1 MNRTFAFLFCV
12 VFLALPLYAQDN
24 LNPTVEPAGSPEAI
38 IVRAG
43 GIVSRDDQGRVTGL
57 QFPENLTLPVHAWT
71 ALEQLTDLRELDLSA
86 MLVTNERLQHVGK
99 LKNLRSLN
107 LFGNPIDSVAIE
119 QLVGLEK
126 LETLYLYRTFTDDQA
141 ILSLAK
147 LSRLKRL
154 NMFDTFLTD
163 KGLQYLE
170 ACQSLRNLSIGNS
183 NPGERIESRFPESFF
198 TEAGIKRL
206 RQRLPETEILVWSKT
221 DSPEVPTEV
230 LNLKEHA
237 AAPERNGRVDVADP
251 SSFLVAKAM
260 DLGTRESG
268 NDWPGF
274 LGSGDGKSTE
284 TGFNLQWKSTPP
296 RLLWHKRV
304 GTGYSAPSIA
314 KGRVLVFQRIDA
326 PDDPG
331 HFVERLSCWNS
342 ETGESLWDVDSPT
355 QYEDVN
361 GYGNGPRSTPVIDED
376 RVFTVSPAGMLEC
389 RQLLDGKPLWKVDL
403 QQQFVRPPDAYGLGT
418 TPVIFNNQLIM
429 IVGGTKLKGEP
440 DPCGVVAFDKQTGAM
455 LYKVGTDFA
464 SYASPRLAKIN
475 QRWWCF
481 AFTREGLMGFNPE
494 TAKLDF
500 QFPWKTRIAGSVNAA
515 SPVVVED
522 QVMISEAYRNGSAM
536 LKLAGNQPQVVWQD
550 GRRQRKKS
558 LAMHWATPIYHEGYL
573 YGCSGR
579 HTVDGALKCIDWKT
593 GQTRWEQKVADRG
606 SLIFV
611 DGHFINLGE
620 NGLVTLFKAS
630 PDGYIEVGKIDG
642 KETGISPSY
651 PAWTAP
657 VISHGLLYLRGKHEV
672 ICYDL
677 TTKKEGER

>member
-1 MNRTFAFLFCV
+1 MNWSFAFICCSLF
-12 VFLALPLYAQDN
+12 LSPLYAQDN
-24 LNPTVEPAGSPEAI
+24 LNQTVVPDRSPEAV
-38 IVRAG
+38 IVRSG
-43 GIVSRDDQGRVTGL
+43 GIVSHDDQGRATGL
-57 QFPENLTLPVHAWT
+57 QFPENLTLPEHAWT

-86 MLVTNERLQHVGK
+86 MLVTNERLRHVGK
-99 LKNLRSLN
+99 LKSLRSLN

-126 LETLYLYRTFTDDQA
+126 LETLYLYRTFVDNQA

-163 KGLQYLE
+163 KGLEYLE
-170 ACQSLRNLSIGNS
+170 ACQSLQYLSIGNS
-183 NPGERIESRFPESFF
+183 NPGERTEGRFPESYFS
-198 TEAGIKRL
+198 EAGITRL
-206 RQRLPETEILVWSKT
+206 RQGLPKTEILVWSKT
-221 DSPEVPTEV
+221 NSPEVPTK
-230 LNLKEHA
+230 LPNLKEHA
-237 AAPERNGRVDVADP
+237 ATPDGNERVDTADP
-251 SSFLVAKAM
+251 SSYLVAKATN
-260 DLGTRESG
+260 LGTREFG
-268 NDWPGF
+268 NDWPAF

-284 TGFNLQWKSTPP
+284 TGLNMHWKSTPP
-296 RLLWHKRV
+296 RLLWHKRI

-331 HFVERLSCWNS
+331 RFVERLSCWHS
-342 ETGESLWDVDSPT
+342 ETGDSLWDVDSPT
-355 QYEDVN
+355 QYEDIN

-376 RVFTVSPAGMLEC
+376 CVYTVSPAGTLEC
-389 RQLLDGKPLWKVDL
+389 RQLFDGKLLWKVDL
-403 QQQFVRPPDAYGLGT
+403 QQQFARPPDTYGLGT

-429 IVGGTKLKGEP
+429 IVGGTQLKGKP
-440 DPCGVVAFDKQTGAM
+440 DPSGVVAFDKKTGAI
-455 LYKVGTDFA
+455 LYRVGTDFA
-464 SYASPRLAKIN
+464 SYASPRLAKID

-515 SPVVVED
+515 SPVVVGN
-522 QVMISEAYRNGSAM
+522 QVMISQAYRHGSAM
-536 LKLAGNQPQVVWQD
+536 LKLVGNQAQVVWRD
-550 GRRQRKKS
+550 SRRQRKKS

-579 HTVDGALKCIDWKT
+579 HTVDGTLKCVDWNT

-630 PDGYIEVGKIDG
+630 PDGYIEVEKIDG
-642 KETGISPSY
+642 KESGISPSY

-657 VISHGLLYLRGKHEV
+657 VISHGLLYLRGKHEI

-677 TTKKEGER
+677 TAMKETKK